1 MPRTT
6 RGQQL
11 SITPMAQAGCVVVPE
26 GGQNDSVRTLQ
37 SPRPWHDSW
46 TFITTSNKQHS
57 DLLYHVME
65 YNVYSEFIQASLT
78 AGTGIYIDDYR
89 SV

>member
-6 RGQQL
+6 SSQQL
-11 SITPMAQAGCVVVPE
+11 SITPVAQAESVVVPE

-37 SPRPWHDSW
+37 SPLQWHNLW
-46 TFITTSNKQHS
+46 TFIATSNKQHS

-65 YNVYSEFIQASLT
+65 YSVSSDFIQA
-78 AGTGIYIDDYR
+78 
-89 SV
+89 